1 MATLG
6 SRNPQNLK
14 SLYEAGEIT
23 KEEYDALMKEH
34 KRRLKNKSKRKT
46 GLIEMLRGK

>member
-6 SRNPQNLK
+6 SKNPKNLK
-14 SLYEAGEIT
+14 ALLDAGEIT
-23 KEEYDALMKEH
+23 KDEYESLMKKH
-34 KRRLKNKSKRKT
+34 KERLTKKGGRKM

>member
-6 SRNPQNLK
+6 SKNPKNLK
-14 SLYEAGEIT
+14 AMLEAGEIT
-23 KEEYDALMKEH
+23 QKEYDALMKKH
-34 KRRLKNKSKRKT
+34 KERLAKKGGRKT